1 MTTASDLDRS
11 SVVSSVA
18 NAVAEVLQRDP
29 STITEDTRLFD
40 DLGLDS
46 TTVLQ
51 LLMNLEDELDAEFD
65 SDTLEQHHFD
75 TVGTLAQY
83 VIEQS

>member
-11 SVVSSVA
+11 SVVASVA
-18 NAVAEVLQRDP
+18 NAVAQVLQRDP